1 MSIWFRKY
9 TLEEIRPLNNV
20 NMVKHL
26 DIRLEELGED
36 YLVGSMPVDER
47 TQQPFGILHGG
58 ASVVLAETLGSI
70 AANLVL
76 DNEVEYAVG
85 LDINANHLRSVRSGR
100 VMATAKPVHIGRS
113 TQVWEI
119 VLRDEEGRK
128 VAVSRLTMAVLKR

>member
-1 MSIWFRKY
+1 MSIWFRKI
-9 TLEEIRPLNNV
+9 TLEEIRPLNEI

-26 DIRLEELGED
+26 DIRLEELGAD

-58 ASVVLAETLGSI
+58 ASCVLAETMGSI

-76 DNEVEYAVG
+76 DNDVEYAVG

-100 VMATAKPVHIGRS
+100 VKAVAKPVHIGRS

-119 VLRDEEGRK
+119 MLTDEKDRK
-128 VAVSRLTMAVLKR
+128 VAITRLTMAVLKR